1 MWFNGGANNFNN
13 ATVALASLG
22 NSLTATD
29 AANFYTAVQAFQ
41 TTLGRQV

>member
-1 MWFNGGANNFNN
+1 MNAGVPFDYNTTNFAFISLGGA
-13 ATVALASLG
+13 
-22 NSLTATD
+22 LTATD